1 MANVAQDKMNEIV
14 AKVIKSIENNETGI
28 WSKSWIG
35 GGLPM
40 NHHTKTLYSG
50 LNTLFL
56 MFEQEEQGY
65 TTNRWITF
73 NQIRKIKGA
82 KLKKGS
88 TATPVFFFKLLDK
101 TEEDEETGE
110 EITKK
115 IPLLKFYYVYN
126 LDQVEGIE
134 IGSEKEENIDLNT
147 FVANTEITIKAAPD
161 AFYNPRGDYIG
172 IPDLKLFKS
181 TEAYAATL
189 LHELTHATG
198 HKIRLDRDL
207 SGRFGSESYS
217 KEECIAELGSLF
229 LMAHLKIEGETKNSE
244 AYIKGWL
251 IKGLKEEP
259 KMLWKLASEA
269 QKAFNFLLSLQKEKE
284 IAA

>member
-14 AKVIKSIENNETGI
+14 EKVIKSIENNETGI

-40 NHHTKTLYSG
+40 NHASKTLYSG

-56 MFEQEEQGY
+56 MFEQEEKGY

-101 TEEDEETGE
+101 TEENEEGE

-134 IGSEKEENIDLNT
+134 IGTEKEENINLNE
-147 FVANTEITIKAAPD
+147 FVANTGIEIKTRSEAY
-161 AFYNPRGDYIG
+161 YNPREDYIG

-189 LHELTHATG
+189 LHELTHVTG
-198 HKIRLDRDL
+198 HKSRLDRDMT
-207 SGRFGSESYS
+207 GKFGSESYS

-229 LMAHLKIEGETKNSE
+229 LMAHLGIEGETKNSE

-251 IKGLKEEP
+251 LKGLKEEP

-269 QKAFNFLLSLQKEKE
+269 QKGFNFLLSLQKEE
-284 IAA
+284 EQAA